1 MVLDVLDVIV
11 CMKNRLKFITGSHKV
26 YLSYVLV
33 LPGIRTYEKKPMK
46 LSRLKQALSN
56 VFKSLFSSTDKL
68 SGHFLPCESNIIIP
82 IHQNSATANLSFS
95 KIAY

>member
-1 MVLDVLDVIV
+1 
-11 CMKNRLKFITGSHKV
+11 
-26 YLSYVLV
+26 
-33 LPGIRTYEKKPMK
+33 MK

-56 VFKSLFSSTDKL
+56 DFKSLLNSTDEL
-68 SGHFLPCESNIIIP
+68 PGHFLPGESNIIIP